1 MLPAGYKNLLP
12 TLFSSCLMAMNK
24 NSMDTVEVN
33 IAETVCTAEQ
43 LVMQAR
49 FTNQFTENV
58 FLEEFVRVLEEF
70 VRVLEEFVRVLE
82 FTNMLSDIPLQTI
95 SNIEFNDHEEQHTTN
110 FGVSIVFVKTVFLGE
125 EVVRI
130 LEFTS
135 VFPRITLRYKD
146 EDLELHAEIS
156 NVLTPIAIPD
166 VFATDESKFL
176 AEEGVLISECISE
189 SFDVSLEYIATVETT
204 ATEEHPVEYAI
215 VMTDFCVTKETYAF
229 TSFET
234 VFTEEQT
241 RC

>member
-33 IAETVCTAEQ
+33 IAETVFTAEQ

-58 FLEEFVRVLEEF
+58 F
-70 VRVLEEFVRVLE
+70 LEEFVRVLE

-95 SNIEFNDHEEQHTTN
+95 SNIEFNDHKEQHTTN

-189 SFDVSLEYIATVETT
+189 SSDVSLEYIATVETT
-204 ATEEHPVEYAI
+204 ASEVHPVEYAI
-215 VMTDFCVTKETYAF
+215 VMTDFCVIKETYAF

-241 RC
+241 RY

>member
-33 IAETVCTAEQ
+33 IAETVFTAEQ

-58 FLEEFVRVLEEF
+58 F
-70 VRVLEEFVRVLE
+70 LEEFVRVLE

-189 SFDVSLEYIATVETT
+189 FSDVSLEYIATVETT
-204 ATEEHPVEYAI
+204 ASE
-215 VMTDFCVTKETYAF
+215 
-229 TSFET
+229 
-234 VFTEEQT
+234 
-241 RC
+241 